1 MMGFLIALL
10 AAAVATAILS
20 HLALRIGWIDQ
31 RDGQEYRKLRTQPV
45 ALVGGAAILVG
56 VVVAVGLLS
65 ASDQAPIS
73 SLGSWLAAVAWPGLM
88 AAFLLGLFDD
98 LAPAGLSAR
107 VKFGGQLLVAALVA
121 LYPGSAVGDVT
132 ALECLGLGLLALVA
146 MNAVNLFDHADGL
159 VGLLTA
165 FAMLAGSGP
174 LARIFGGAAIGY
186 LPFNLFLRRSPSEVP
201 MDVGQER
208 SRRVPYAMLGDSGSH
223 LLGVLIATTPGA
235 WWFLALPV
243 LDMVR
248 VVVGRLRRGSPF
260 WRGDRTHVGH
270 LLHDIGFSPVT
281 AAILVG
287 TALVPPLVAI
297 ALMDG
302 PAPLIVGLLA
312 GTTLYFGMLV
322 MVDSALPGG
331 VPDLGGEDP
340 FDRDDFRG
348 DDFGGD
354 DFDRDGSEGGVA
366 DAAVSEVFARASG
379 VDQGRPGSDV
389 RREGAGSGPGSED
402 PSGPFAAPS
411 AGASGGT
418 NQEPTQ

>member
-1 MMGFLIALL
+1 M
-10 AAAVATAILS
+10 
-20 HLALRIGWIDQ
+20 
-31 RDGQEYRKLRTQPV
+31 
-45 ALVGGAAILVG
+45 
-56 VVVAVGLLS
+56 
-65 ASDQAPIS
+65 
-73 SLGSWLAAVAWPGLM
+73 
-88 AAFLLGLFDD
+88 
-98 LAPAGLSAR
+98 
-107 VKFGGQLLVAALVA
+107 
-121 LYPGSAVGDVT
+121 
-132 ALECLGLGLLALVA
+132 
-146 MNAVNLFDHADGL
+146 
-159 VGLLTA
+159 
-165 FAMLAGSGP
+165 
-174 LARIFGGAAIGY
+174 
-186 LPFNLFLRRSPSEVP
+186 
-201 MDVGQER
+201 
-208 SRRVPYAMLGDSGSH
+208 
-223 LLGVLIATTPGA
+223 
-235 WWFLALPV
+235 
-243 LDMVR
+243 
-248 VVVGRLRRGSPF
+248 
-260 WRGDRTHVGH
+260 
-270 LLHDIGFSPVT
+270 T

-418 NQEPTQ
+418 NQEPTQEPTQ